1 MMSFILSTQISAI
14 RSRMI
19 SAIHKCPIDMLLE
32 KELKH
37 CWTNLSQNG
46 QLDDALHCETLKRS
60 NPAAILN

>member
-1 MMSFILSTQISAI
+1 MMSFILSTQINAI
-14 RSRMI
+14 ISRMI
-19 SAIHKCPIDMLLE
+19 SPIHKCPIDILLE

-60 NPAAILN
+60 NPDAILD